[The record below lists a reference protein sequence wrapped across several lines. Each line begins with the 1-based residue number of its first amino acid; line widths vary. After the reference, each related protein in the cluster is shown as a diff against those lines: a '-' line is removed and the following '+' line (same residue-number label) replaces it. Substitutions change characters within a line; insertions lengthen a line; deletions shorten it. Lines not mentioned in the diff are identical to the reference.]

1 MKLGLI
7 AMSGV
12 RCYNKELMDYGLT
25 LPGFL
30 ERSKV
35 IASLPS
41 LGLLTLAG
49 MTPDDIEIGY
59 VEVPDPDSLGESL
72 PGEFDVVAISSF
84 SSMIKDAYAIA
95 DRYRKAGTTVLLGGL
110 HVTLMPDEA
119 AQHAD
124 AILIGEAEPIWS
136 EIIAD
141 LQNGKLKPRYDARGN
156 TFDFAHSPMPR
167 FDLLDISKY
176 NRLTVQTQRG
186 CPYDCE
192 FCGASIRLNPKFRTK
207 PLDRI
212 MAEIHAIKEIWA
224 HPFIEFADDNTFADK
239 RHGLALAEAL
249 EGEGIRWFTETDI
262 SVADHPKLLKALA
275 KSGCA
280 QILVGL
286 ESPQST
292 SLAGVEQ
299 KGNWKQRQVDRY
311 KDAIARIQD
320 AGVTVNGCFVLGLDG
335 SDTSSFDAVYD
346 FVEETGLYEVQ
357 VTLMTAFPGTP
368 LYHRLLREGR
378 ILDDGAW
385 ELCTLFDV
393 NFQPTNMSV
402 SELETG
408 FRKLVGRIYDDNF
421 IDRRRRRFLK
431 RRNELRQAEAI
442 ATAEES

>member
-12 RCYNKELMDYGLT
+12 RCYNKELMEYGLT

-59 VEVPDPDSLGESL
+59 VEVPDPASLGDGL

-95 DRYRKAGTTVLLGGL
+95 DRYRKAGTLVILGGL

-119 AQHAD
+119 ARHAD
-124 AILIGEAEPIWS
+124 VILIGEAEPVWKDM
-136 EIIAD
+136 IAD
-141 LQNGKLKPRYDARGN
+141 LKRGKMKPRYDARAT
-156 TFDFAHSPMPR
+156 TFDFAQSPMPR
-167 FDLLDISKY
+167 FDLLDISQY

-186 CPYDCE
+186 CPFDCE

-207 PLDRI
+207 PIERV
-212 MAEIHAIKEIWA
+212 MAEIHAIKKIWK

-239 RHGLALAEAL
+239 RHGLALAEAM
-249 EGEGIRWFTETDI
+249 EGEGVRWFTETDI

-275 KSGCA
+275 RSGCA
-280 QILVGL
+280 QILIGL
-286 ESPQST
+286 ESPQVSA
-292 SLAGVEQ
+292 LAGVEQ

-320 AGVTVNGCFVLGLDG
+320 AGVTVNGCFVLGLDH
-335 SDTSSFDAVYD
+335 SDSSSFDAVYD

-368 LYHRLLREGR
+368 LYQRLLKEGR
-378 ILDDGAW
+378 ILHDGAW

-393 NFQPTNMSV
+393 NFQPKLMSV
-402 SELETG
+402 EELETG
-408 FRKLVGRIYDDNF
+408 FRKLVGRIYDDEF
-421 IDRRRRRFLK
+421 IDRRRKRFLK
-431 RRNELRQAEAI
+431 RRTELRQDEAVRDQGG
-442 ATAEES
+442 